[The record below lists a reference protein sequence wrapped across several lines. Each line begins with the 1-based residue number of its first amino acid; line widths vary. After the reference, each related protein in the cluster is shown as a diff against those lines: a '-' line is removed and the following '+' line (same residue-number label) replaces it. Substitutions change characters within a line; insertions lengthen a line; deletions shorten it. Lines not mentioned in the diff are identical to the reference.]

1 MHNIFTRLFPRHSF
15 VAIVGLYGSA
25 IVITLM
31 LFYWSEDLA
40 TEMLYLT
47 ENDVRYKGLAII
59 IGTTVIRHH
68 LIIKRKDIVTNW
80 LNKK

>member
-1 MHNIFTRLFPRHSF
+1 MQNIFTRLFPPQSI
-15 VAIVGLYGSA
+15 VAISGLYVSAIVG
-25 IVITLM
+25 TLM
-31 LFYWSEDLA
+31 LFYWSADLA